1 MFKKAF
7 SRKGKT
13 DKQITGHIGEEA
25 VVKRYRSVGYTVLAR
40 NLRIYRNEL
49 DIILRNKTH
58 IVFVEVKTRHMST
71 DVRSS
76 YGRPADAV
84 DRDKRARTI
93 AAAKAYL
100 RRHQRDFCPPLQPRM
115 DIAEVYMT
123 RRDDGAEEITDI
135 KIFPNAFG
143 AR

>member
-1 MFKKAF
+1 MFKKIF
-7 SRKGKT
+7 SLSGKT

-25 VVKRYRSVGYTVLAR
+25 VVKRYKAEGYTVLAR
-40 NLRIYRNEL
+40 NLHIYRNEL
-49 DIILRNKTH
+49 DIVLRNKTH
-58 IVFVEVKTRHMST
+58 IVFVEVKTRHMT
-71 DVRSS
+71 AGVRSR

-84 DRDKRARTI
+84 DRDKRARMI
-93 AAAKAYL
+93 AAARTYL
-100 RRHQRDFCPPLQPRM
+100 RGHQKDFDLPLQPRM

-123 RRDDGAEEITDI
+123 RHEDGHEEITDI